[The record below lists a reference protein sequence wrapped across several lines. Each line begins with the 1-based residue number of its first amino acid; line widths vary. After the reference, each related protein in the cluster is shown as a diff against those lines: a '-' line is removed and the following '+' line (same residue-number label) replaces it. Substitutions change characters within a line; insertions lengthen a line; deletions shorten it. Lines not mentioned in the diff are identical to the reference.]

1 MLPDQRLI
9 LRSGDTTEA
18 PQRTL
23 LTLAAL
29 LDWFRTAFS
38 AMADAEPEDAASAP
52 LLREQLLS
60 ALRLRAGSAE
70 LLVAL
75 FVALVRAQGL
85 PARYVRLMDAM
96 PIEPWRKRAAAG
108 AMRALMSPEEARAKE
123 AVHARKKRQKQQQQQ
138 DDADKGQDDGVAADV
153 TGSVEAKGSLSSNPT
168 EKKRARLEGACGGK
182 SSEAATESQADPT
195 SAAGTSRNR
204 GEDEFER
211 QMQLAMM
218 ATAAEAEARL
228 TKAAVSAPRKGA
240 ASGGAVLW
248 VFLPLGCCQCPVN
261 NPQSIGVILNTA
273 DLSLYTARPSQEQA
287 LWRRQKLSCLEG
299 AGGQAAALQRPP
311 LPLPCRGLRRAP
323 APALLPLLG
332 PRYRVPGTVAR
343 GYRISQPEVVMS
355 SRGEEVCVVT
365 MPQSFPLRVWVALY
379 F

>member
-123 AVHARKKRQKQQQQQ
+123 AVHARKKRQKRQQQQ

-182 SSEAATESQADPT
+182 SSKAATEPTDPT

-248 VFLPLGCCQCPVN
+248 VFLPLR
-261 NPQSIGVILNTA
+261 L
-273 DLSLYTARPSQEQA
+273 LSVPSQ
-287 LWRRQKLSCLEG
+287 
-299 AGGQAAALQRPP
+299 
-311 LPLPCRGLRRAP
+311 
-323 APALLPLLG
+323 
-332 PRYRVPGTVAR
+332 
-343 GYRISQPEVVMS
+343 
-355 SRGEEVCVVT
+355 
-365 MPQSFPLRVWVALY
+365 
-379 F
+379 

>member
-1 MLPDQRLI
+1 MPSPHYCTHTTCLPGQACILSLLPDQRLI

-123 AVHARKKRQKQQQQQ
+123 AVHARKKRQKRQQQQ

-248 VFLPLGCCQCPVN
+248 VFLPLR
-261 NPQSIGVILNTA
+261 L
-273 DLSLYTARPSQEQA
+273 LSVPSQ
-287 LWRRQKLSCLEG
+287 
-299 AGGQAAALQRPP
+299 
-311 LPLPCRGLRRAP
+311 
-323 APALLPLLG
+323 
-332 PRYRVPGTVAR
+332 
-343 GYRISQPEVVMS
+343 
-355 SRGEEVCVVT
+355 
-365 MPQSFPLRVWVALY
+365 
-379 F
+379 